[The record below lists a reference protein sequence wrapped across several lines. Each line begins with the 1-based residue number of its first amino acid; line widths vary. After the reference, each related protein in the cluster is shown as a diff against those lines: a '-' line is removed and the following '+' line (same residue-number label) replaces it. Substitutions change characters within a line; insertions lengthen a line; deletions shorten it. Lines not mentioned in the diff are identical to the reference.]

1 MKRSQVVPSM
11 KRSRLYHQCESEKY
25 TLLNGSADFSFE
37 RCGLSFD
44 TPNLMNLSRV
54 SNPPKPVKRR
64 HKS

>member
-11 KRSRLYHQCESEKY
+11 KRPRLYHQCESEKN

-44 TPNLMNLSRV
+44 VIYSKFNEFEPCL
-54 SNPPKPVKRR
+54 
-64 HKS
+64 KSAKTG